1 MRATNNAQ
9 NVKGT
14 RHQNDDNDD
23 NDDRLQKCIQFY
35 LPQNCSAHRGI
46 PWENYL
52 KVHIFS

>member
-14 RHQNDDNDD
+14 RHQNDD